1 MMMNKVSLQN
11 CRRAIAPMKSGHI
24 NSYIDDVAKESFI
37 KVDKHDLDVATG
49 LEDQKTAT
57 GVDQKPSSEDI
68 DMPLAP
74 KFDPTE
80 PPTKVEKPD
89 PDLAADLEG
98 QKAAIGVKEDQ
109 SCEDTEMPLA
119 PTINPTEPLIKAEKP
134 DPDLAAFPEDQKA
147 ATVVDQKPSCEDSDM
162 PLAPTIGPAELSIKD
177 EKPDLERNA
186 AASTKQ
192 EPSYEDTEMPL
203 APKID
208 PNEPTASFDHSDS
221 KCSLTSFGSQ
231 GLLKEARTPS
241 SPESADTKPQ
251 GQLCLVC
258 FKQWEKQLE
267 SGKTL
272 VDCQITHRTP
282 SRCGQCLL
290 GHSRC
295 VMVSIY

>member
-1 MMMNKVSLQN
+1 M
-11 CRRAIAPMKSGHI
+11 RSGQDSVI
-24 NSYIDDVAKESFI
+24 NSYIDDVAKESLI
-37 KVDKHDLDVATG
+37 KADKPDLDLVPG
-49 LEDQKTAT
+49 LEDQKVAT

-74 KFDPTE
+74 KIDPTE

-89 PDLAADLEG
+89 PGLAADLED
-98 QKAAIGVKEDQ
+98 QKATIGVKEDP

-134 DPDLAAFPEDQKA
+134 DPDLAAIPEDQKA

-162 PLAPTIGPAELSIKD
+162 PLAPTIDPAELSIKD
-177 EKPDLERNA
+177 EKPDPERNA
-186 AASTKQ
+186 PSTKQ

-221 KCSLTSFGSQ
+221 KCSLTPFGSQ
-231 GLLKEARTPS
+231 DLLKETRTLS
-241 SPESADTKPQ
+241 SPESSDTKPQ

-258 FKQWEKQLE
+258 FKQWGKQLE
-267 SGKTL
+267 SGERL
-272 VDCQITHRTP
+272 VDCQIAHGSSP
-282 SRCGQCLL
+282 NCGQCLL
-290 GHSRC
+290 KDSRC
-295 VMVSIY
+295 EIVSIL